1 MLSIVGILVSAAEMG
16 LVFSILA
23 MGYYVT
29 YTVLD
34 FPDLTVEGSLLT
46 GAVLFGISCE
56 WGLPAFLGVIL
67 AVVGGALSGILTG
80 VLHVR
85 LGIRPLLSGILT
97 STLLITVNL
106 VLTGLGVGGNLLGEE
121 STISFGRGSSLHLSP
136 LFSFIPARLGGVSLR
151 DPIISLIFTLV
162 AKLLLDLFF
171 KTKRGLL
178 LRASGSNPTFV
189 TCLGRASG
197 NDRILGLAIGNGMA
211 ALSGV
216 LYANLS
222 GNVNQGMGVGAVVV
236 GLASLIIGLTVFRR
250 VRIMSD
256 TTRVILGAILY
267 QAALSVAS
275 AIGIPSAY
283 NKMIM
288 AVLFTLALVLGGRS
302 KKARREKENAA
313 A

>member
-1 MLSIVGILVSAAEMG
+1 MSSAEIG

-34 FPDLTVEGSLLT
+34 FPDLTVEGSLLV
-46 GAVLFGISCE
+46 GAVLFGITCE
-56 WGLPAFLGVIL
+56 WGLPAAAGVAL
-67 AVVGGALSGILTG
+67 ATVGGALSGVLTG
-80 VLHVR
+80 VLHVK

-136 LFSFIPARLGGVSLR
+136 IFSFIPAKVGGVSLR
-151 DPIISLIFTLV
+151 DPIIYLLFALV
-162 AKLLLDLFF
+162 CKLLLDLFF
-171 KTKRGLL
+171 RTKRGLL

-197 NDRILGLAIGNGMA
+197 NDRILGLAIGNAMA
-211 ALSGV
+211 AVSGV

-222 GNVNQGMGVGAVVV
+222 GNVNQGMGIGSVVV
-236 GLASLIIGLTVFRR
+236 GLASLIIGMTVFRGI
-250 VRIMSD
+250 RIMSD
-256 TTRVILGAILY
+256 TTRAILGAVLY
-267 QAALSVAS
+267 QLALSVAS
-275 AIGIPSAY
+275 MLGVPSSY

-288 AVLFTLALVLGGRS
+288 AILFAFALVAGGACQ
-302 KKARREKENAA
+302 KNAKG
-313 A
+313 